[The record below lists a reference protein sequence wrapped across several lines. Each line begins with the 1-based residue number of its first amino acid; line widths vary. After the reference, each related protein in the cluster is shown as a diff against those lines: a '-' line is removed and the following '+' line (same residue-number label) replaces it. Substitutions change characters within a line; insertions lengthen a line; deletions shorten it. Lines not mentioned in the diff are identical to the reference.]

1 MAQGRDLHQKAEMA
15 RELEQDFVKALQLTD
30 EATVAY
36 ADEEDSRGL
45 AEVTAS
51 RQNTFGHLY
60 QKTGNKNF
68 LTLAKYTAQ
77 AAVEIA
83 ENSSIPEALALPY
96 RDLAKVYEDL
106 KDYSKAATFHQ
117 KAVEAMRSHPPKE
130 HARPAVLADMEAH
143 LAYAQYKAGDKNAY
157 IRLKSAIAD
166 LEKAGETPY
175 NKDVW
180 LSGAHMRAAQM
191 LREGSP
197 DDAKIHLQR
206 AKEIIDNNKELTLRA
221 EQWEKLAAL
230 FTDRVS

>member
-1 MAQGRDLHQKAEMA
+1 MPPGFRFSLDAVYHEPHTVDDETQVPLPNLLEDFAVAQIEKIKGN
-15 RELEQDFVKALQLTD
+15 
-30 EATVAY
+30 
-36 ADEEDSRGL
+36 ED
-45 AEVTAS
+45 
-51 RQNTFGHLY
+51 
-60 QKTGNKNF
+60 K
-68 LTLAKYTAQ
+68 
-77 AAVEIA
+77 
-83 ENSSIPEALALPY
+83 
-96 RDLAKVYEDL
+96 AKVYEDL

-191 LREGSP
+191 LREDSP